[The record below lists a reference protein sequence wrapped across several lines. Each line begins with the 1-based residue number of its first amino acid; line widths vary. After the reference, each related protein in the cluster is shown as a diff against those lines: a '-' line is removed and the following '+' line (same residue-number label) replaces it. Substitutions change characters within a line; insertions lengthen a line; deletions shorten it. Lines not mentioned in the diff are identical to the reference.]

1 MIRTSDFKVM
11 EYLAA
16 FSLVY
21 PYTRCAKTNT
31 CFMFGKMESLKPITF
46 KGTFEEEKE
55 NLRKMYQSWTE
66 KGDSKCH
73 LPIKEAFK
81 SKKIYDLFITVVR
94 YSSLCTKSEPLLSC
108 FKKYRAQKN
117 PKAKM
122 VILNMRKKTPG
133 IRLDDVKNEGMLE
146 LCHFDADTP
155 NIIRAFA
162 LNYFN

>member
-1 MIRTSDFKVM
+1 MM

-16 FSLVY
+16 YSLVY

-31 CFMFGKMESLKPITF
+31 CYMFGKTENLKPITF

-55 NLRKMYQSWTE
+55 NIRKMYQTWSE
-66 KGDSKCH
+66 RGDSKCH
-73 LPIKEAFK
+73 LPIKEAFRC
-81 SKKIYDLFITVVR
+81 KKIYDLFITVVR
-94 YSSLCTKSEPLLSC
+94 YTSLCTKAEPLVSC
-108 FKKYRAQKN
+108 FKKYRAQRN

-122 VILNMRKKTPG
+122 VIVNMRKKTPG
-133 IRLDDVKNEGMLE
+133 LALDGAKNEGILE